1 MAGRRSHI
9 RSLLMNAL
17 ASIIL
22 IVVGLIYFIATLWI
36 VKFGSRL
43 LGIQPDHNYILLAAA
58 IIAAGSM
65 LGSAF
70 QK

>member
-1 MAGRRSHI
+1 MAEKRSGFG
-9 RSLLMNAL
+9 SLIMNAL

-22 IVVGLIYFIATLWI
+22 IIVGLIYFIVTLWI
-36 VKFGSRL
+36 VKFGANL
-43 LGIQPDHNYILLAAA
+43 LNIQPDHNFILIAAA

-65 LGSAF
+65 LGSAL

>member
-1 MAGRRSHI
+1 
-9 RSLLMNAL
+9 MNAV

-22 IVVGLIYFIATLWI
+22 IIVGLIYFIVTLWI
-36 VKFGSRL
+36 VKFGASL
-43 LGIQPDHNYILLAAA
+43 LKIQPEHNFILLAAA

-65 LGSAF
+65 LGSAM

>member
-1 MAGRRSHI
+1 MHRERGPFV
-9 RSLLMNAL
+9 SLLTNTA
-17 ASIIL
+17 ASVIL

-36 VKFGSRL
+36 VKFGAGL
-43 LGIQPDHNYILLAAA
+43 LGISPDHNFILLAAA

-65 LGSAF
+65 LGSAV

>member
-1 MAGRRSHI
+1 MRERSGF
-9 RSLLMNAL
+9 RGLLMNAL

-22 IVVGLIYFIATLWI
+22 IIVGLIYFIATLWI
-36 VKFGSRL
+36 VKFGSNL
-43 LGIQPDHNYILLAAA
+43 LNLAPDHNFLLLGAA

-65 LGSAF
+65 LGSAM